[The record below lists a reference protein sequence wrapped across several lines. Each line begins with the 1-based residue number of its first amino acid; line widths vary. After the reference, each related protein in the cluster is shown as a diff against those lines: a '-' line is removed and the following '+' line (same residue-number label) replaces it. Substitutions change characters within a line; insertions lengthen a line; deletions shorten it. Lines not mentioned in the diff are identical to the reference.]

1 MQTSSRS
8 NAVSATSR
16 SAPRVNTPCVTSTI
30 DTPLGPMV
38 AAARDEG
45 VCLLEYTTPGRLDAQ
60 LAGMQRRFR
69 CDLVSGAHPHLDHLA
84 AELTGYFAGTL
95 TAFSTP
101 LLIAGTPFQT
111 RVWAALLRIPYGQTR
126 SYEDLSREIGSD
138 GAQRAVGHANG
149 SNHIAIVIPCHR
161 VINKS
166 GKLGGYGGELWRKQ
180 ALLALESRR
189 AAQPAL
195 F

>member
-1 MQTSSRS
+1 M
-8 NAVSATSR
+8 
-16 SAPRVNTPCVTSTI
+16 I
-30 DTPLGPMV
+30 

-60 LAGMQRRFR
+60 VARMQRRFR
-69 CDLVSGAHPHLDHLA
+69 CDAVAGTHPLLDQLTEELA
-84 AELTGYFAGTL
+84 AYFSGGLTLFATR
-95 TAFSTP
+95 
-101 LLIAGTPFQT
+101 LLIDGTPFQS
-111 RVWAALLRIPYGQTR
+111 RVWDALLRIPYGETR
-126 SYEDLSREIGSD
+126 SYEELAQQIGSG

-149 SNHIAIVIPCHR
+149 SNPLAIVVPCHR

-189 AAQPAL
+189 STL